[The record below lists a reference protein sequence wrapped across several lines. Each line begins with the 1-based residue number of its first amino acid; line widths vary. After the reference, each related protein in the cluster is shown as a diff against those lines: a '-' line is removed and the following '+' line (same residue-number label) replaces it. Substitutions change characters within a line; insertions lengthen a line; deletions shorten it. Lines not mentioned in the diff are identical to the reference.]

1 MMMMIM
7 MMMAAAAAAA
17 VAVVVMSPKQDFRI
31 FDYFFCV
38 FCTYLMHTVWPNAV

>member
-1 MMMMIM
+1 MMMVV
-7 MMMAAAAAAA
+7 MMA
-17 VAVVVMSPKQDFRI
+17 VVVVVVVVMSPKQDFRI

>member
-1 MMMMIM
+1 MMMMVV
-7 MMMAAAAAAA
+7 MMA
-17 VAVVVMSPKQDFRI
+17 VVVVVVVVMSPKQDFRI